1 MQVGVE
7 IEQIIPAMGDAV
19 NDDYL
24 GPCLF
29 TDTDG
34 LDVGL
39 GRVVGQGENLI
50 TAQMGIE
57 IDTVPNSVSREE

>member
-7 IEQIIPAMGDAV
+7 IEQIIPAMGNAV
-19 NDDYL
+19 DNDNFC
-24 GPCLF
+24 PCLF
-29 TDTDG
+29 TDADG

-50 TAQMGIE
+50 IAQMSIE
-57 IDTVPNSVSREE
+57 IGRTVLRNR